1 MADQSIADS
10 QIDTVYLIDASI
22 YIFQAHFSPYTE
34 CVDSEN
40 NDLSAVYGFTRFLLQ
55 FISRTK
61 PSHIAVARDESLF
74 SGFRHQ
80 LCPNYKSNRE
90 LPDENLKAQLDA
102 CALVCDAMGLA
113 NFASR
118 VYEADDILGTL
129 ATRVS
134 RLQNPQ
140 LAACIVSKDKD
151 LAQLLVNKRNYL
163 WDFSGN
169 RKRYRSDVFEEYG
182 VYPEQFPDYLGL
194 VGDSVDVISGVP
206 SVGPVK
212 AKALL
217 GEFSTLEAIYENLS
231 LVGDLKFRGA
241 KGLPSVLSDN
251 LAKAQLSKALAT
263 IACDVKEPSESFADT
278 KVEDLKMGVAD
289 RESFNGVLRDLGFQS
304 ADSESL
310 LYQFERV
317 FKVS

>member
-1 MADQSIADS
+1 VADQLAIEP
-10 QIDTVYLIDASI
+10 QLKTVYLIDASI

-34 CVDSEN
+34 CYDCDN
-40 NDLSAVYGFTRFLLQ
+40 KDLSAVYGFMRFLLQ
-55 FISRTK
+55 FINRIK
-61 PSHIAVARDESLF
+61 PSHIGIARDESLF

-80 LCPNYKSNRE
+80 LCPSYKSNRE
-90 LPDENLKAQLDA
+90 LPDENLKIQLDA

-129 ATRVS
+129 ATRIS
-134 RLQNPQ
+134 KLENPQ
-140 LAACIVSKDKD
+140 RATCIVSKDKD
-151 LAQLLVNKRNYL
+151 LAQLLVNERNYL

-169 RKRYRSDVFEEYG
+169 RKRNRHDVFNEYG
-182 VYPEQFPDYLGL
+182 VFPEQFPDYLGL

-206 SVGPVK
+206 GVGPVK

-217 GEFSTLEAIYENLS
+217 AEFPSLEAIYENLEA
-231 LVGDLKFRGA
+231 VGNLKFRGA
-241 KGLPSVLSDN
+241 KGLPPVLADN

-263 IACDVKEPSESFADT
+263 IDCDVSETSESFST
-278 KVEDLKMGVAD
+278 IGYEDLKVGFPDLVGF
-289 RESFNGVLRDLGFQS
+289 RSLLRDLNFQQ

-310 LYQFERV
+310 LYQFEKV
-317 FKVS
+317 FKIA

>member
-1 MADQSIADS
+1 MTDQSIAGT
-10 QIDTVYLIDASI
+10 QVDTVYLIDASI

-34 CVDSEN
+34 CYDSDN

-55 FISRTK
+55 FINRIN
-61 PSHIAVARDESLF
+61 PSHIGIARDESLF

-90 LPDENLKAQLDA
+90 LPDENLKTQLDA

-129 ATRVS
+129 ATRLS
-134 RLQNPQ
+134 RLENPQ
-140 LAACIVSKDKD
+140 LATCIVSRDKD
-151 LAQLLVNKRNYL
+151 LAQLLVNERNYL

-169 RKRYRSDVFEEYG
+169 RKRYRQDVFDEYG
-182 VYPEQFPDYLGL
+182 VHPEQFPDYLGL

-206 SVGPVK
+206 NVGPVK

-217 GEFSTLEAIYENLS
+217 AEYSTLESIYENLS
-231 LVGDLKFRGA
+231 AVGSMKIRGA
-241 KGLPSVLSDN
+241 KSLPSVLADN
-251 LAKAQLSKALAT
+251 LDKARLSKALAT
-263 IACDVKEPSESFADT
+263 IDCDVTQSSESFAST
-278 KVEDLKMGVAD
+278 QYEDLKVGVPNRGD
-289 RESFNGVLRDLGFQS
+289 FQSVLRDLNFQS
-304 ADSESL
+304 AESESL

-317 FKVS
+317 FKIC

>member
-1 MADQSIADS
+1 MTDQLTAEAPV
-10 QIDTVYLIDASI
+10 DTVYLIDASI

-34 CVDSEN
+34 CYDSDN

-55 FISRTK
+55 FINRIK
-61 PSHIAVARDESLF
+61 PSHIGVARDESLF

-129 ATRVS
+129 ATRIS
-134 RLQNPQ
+134 GLENPQ
-140 LAACIVSKDKD
+140 LASCIVSKDKD
-151 LAQLLVNKRNYL
+151 LAQLLVNERNYL

-169 RKRYRSDVFEEYG
+169 RKRYRQDVFDEYG

-206 SVGPVK
+206 NVGPVK

-217 GEFSTLEAIYENLS
+217 GEFSTLDGIYENLKA
-231 LVGDLKFRGA
+231 VGDMKFRGA
-241 KGLPSVLSDN
+241 KSLSPILADN
-251 LAKAQLSKALAT
+251 LAKAQLSKELAT
-263 IACDVKEPSESFADT
+263 IACDVTETSESFANT
-278 KVEDLKMGVAD
+278 QVEDLKVGLPD
-289 RESFNGVLRDLGFQS
+289 RDAFRSILQDLSFQN
-304 ADSESL
+304 AESESL
-310 LYQFERV
+310 LYQFEKV
-317 FKVS
+317 FKIS

>member
-1 MADQSIADS
+1 MTVPSAVDVKVG
-10 QIDTVYLIDASI
+10 TVYLIDASI

-34 CVDSEN
+34 CYDAQN

-55 FISRTK
+55 FINRVK
-61 PSHIAVARDESLF
+61 PRYVAIARDESLF

-80 LCPNYKSNRE
+80 LSPNYKSNRE

-118 VYEADDILGTL
+118 LYEADDILGTL
-129 ATRVS
+129 AARIS
-134 RLQNPQ
+134 RLENPK
-140 LAACIVSKDKD
+140 LAVCIVSKDKD
-151 LAQLLVNKRNYL
+151 LAQLLVNERNYL
-163 WDFSGN
+163 WDFSSN
-169 RKRYRSDVFEEYG
+169 RKRYRQDVFNEYG

-217 GEFSTLEAIYENLS
+217 GEFPTIEAIYENLNA
-231 LVGDLKFRGA
+231 VGDLKFRGA
-241 KGLPSVLSDN
+241 KSLPRVLADN
-251 LAKAQLSKALAT
+251 LAAAQLSKALAT
-263 IACDVKEPSESFADT
+263 IECDVRSEDESFSSINY
-278 KVEDLKMGVAD
+278 EDLKVGLPD
-289 RESFNGVLRDLGFQS
+289 KSGFEDLLRELNFQN
-304 ADSESL
+304 AERESL

-317 FKVS
+317 FKIT